1 MLRSYLLRVTAIFI
15 LLFILSF
22 SFGYSLLPDA
32 GKFTAA
38 FFEWLSRATAGFLGI
53 DPGNSR
59 IVSDSASFYVAVL
72 NAFVVA
78 MIIGLVW
85 SSVIKSSRTDGYV
98 REGIYITAR
107 YYLALHL
114 LIYGCS
120 KLFKAQFYLPE
131 PNTLFTPLGQL
142 HQDLL
147 YWSTMGVSRPYNI
160 FLGISEIIAGM
171 LFFSRRTTFAASL
184 FSLFI
189 LTNVMA
195 VNLSFDISV
204 KLFTAFLLFLTCWLL
219 WKERQRVLQLFGYR
233 TERPLIGLEGFAKGK
248 WRRPVKVLVILLF
261 LLEATW
267 PYLKKNSWNDDSV
280 ERPALHGAYRVTNFI
295 LNGDTI
301 AALQSEQ
308 GRWKNFFVHREGYFI
323 IQSMDD
329 RFIDYDLV
337 TDTITHHITIT
348 DTRNNDQFILLY
360 QKSTDSTIHLNGILK
375 GAQLE
380 VDASVV
386 DMNSLP
392 LLRREFHW
400 TDDQ

>member
-1 MLRSYLLRVTAIFI
+1 
-15 LLFILSF
+15 
-22 SFGYSLLPDA
+22 
-32 GKFTAA
+32 
-38 FFEWLSRATAGFLGI
+38 
-53 DPGNSR
+53 
-59 IVSDSASFYVAVL
+59 
-72 NAFVVA
+72 
-78 MIIGLVW
+78 
-85 SSVIKSSRTDGYV
+85 
-98 REGIYITAR
+98 
-107 YYLALHL
+107 
-114 LIYGCS
+114 
-120 KLFKAQFYLPE
+120 
-131 PNTLFTPLGQL
+131 
-142 HQDLL
+142 
-147 YWSTMGVSRPYNI
+147 
-160 FLGISEIIAGM
+160 
-171 LFFSRRTTFAASL
+171 
-184 FSLFI
+184 
-189 LTNVMA
+189 
-195 VNLSFDISV
+195 
-204 KLFTAFLLFLTCWLL
+204 
-219 WKERQRVLQLFGYR
+219 
-233 TERPLIGLEGFAKGK
+233 LIGLEGFAKGK
-248 WRRPVKVLVILLF
+248 WRRPVKMLAILLF

-267 PYLKKNSWNDDSV
+267 PYLKKNSWNDDNV

-308 GRWKNFFVHREGYFI
+308 GRWKNFFVHRERYFI